1 MTAIVGITEP
11 RYAYPIPHRESIY
24 SFAGLH
30 HRTHDLMPRDQGKL
44 RIFEL
49 PVDHVQIGPAHAAN
63 VYANENLLRF
73 WNRNPNI
80 ADTQRFADRV

>member
-1 MTAIVGITEP
+1 VPGNQ
-11 RYAYPIPHRESIY
+11 R
-24 SFAGLH
+24 
-30 HRTHDLMPRDQGKL
+30 KL